1 MIGTLGEL
9 RKAKAILAEEQEKLA
24 AKGVKM
30 GSDLEVGMMIEVPA
44 AAVLADQLAK
54 EVDFF
59 SIGTNDLIQYTMA
72 ADRGNDNVS
81 YLYQPA
87 NPSVLRLIKHTIDAA
102 HENGIWCGM
111 CGEAAGDST
120 MFPILLSMGLDEYS
134 MSATSILRIRS
145 LMKKLNTNDIKEL
158 ANKACY
164 VSETAEE
171 NEQLVSDL
179 MKKVDK

>member
-1 MIGTLGEL
+1 
-9 RKAKAILAEEQEKLA
+9 
-24 AKGVKM
+24 
-30 GSDLEVGMMIEVPA
+30 MMIEVPA
-44 AAVLADQLAK
+44 AAVLADQFAK

-87 NPSVLRLIKHTIDAA
+87 NPSILRLIKHTIDSA
-102 HENGIWCGM
+102 HKNGIWCGM
-111 CGEAAGDST
+111 CGEAAGDNT

-134 MSATSILRIRS
+134 MSATSVLRIRS
-145 LMKKLNTNDIKEL
+145 LMKKFNTKDLKEL

-171 NEQLVSDL
+171 NKELVDNL
-179 MKKVDK
+179 MKKLSK